1 MVRQFL
7 HRHLWEAILEII
19 LLGVC
24 VVLAVITP
32 DFLTVENLLA
42 VLRSVSEIG
51 IIAFGMT
58 MVIISGEIDLSVGS
72 AVAFAGCLAAYL
84 VQTGNGVVEG
94 LLGVLGLDYLEAFV
108 VQTGV
113 PVPIAI
119 AAALVLGFGIGSFIG
134 VVRARYGVPSF
145 ITSLALLTG
154 LRGVALKMTGEFSLT
169 PFPEWYSFIGSGYV
183 LGVPFSAVI
192 FAVTFAVVF
201 FLMNHTTFGRS
212 VYAVGGNAEAA
223 RLCGI
228 NVSKVRIMVLGITG
242 ILAALSG
249 IMLSS
254 RMQAGNPTVG
264 YGWEL
269 DVIAAVIVGGT
280 SLSGGIGRVWGTL
293 IGVVFIGVI
302 VNGMRLLNVHE
313 AGQLIAR
320 GVIIV
325 LAVLLSRLQQV
336 KA

>member
-7 HRHLWEAILEII
+7 RRHLWQGILEII
-19 LLGVC
+19 LLGIC
-24 VVLAVITP
+24 IVLAAVSP
-32 DFLTVENLLA
+32 AFLTVGNLLN

-51 IIAFGMT
+51 VIAFGMT

-84 VQTGNGVVEG
+84 VQI
-94 LLGVLGLDYLEAFV
+94 
-108 VQTGV
+108 GV
-113 PVPIAI
+113 PVPFAMV
-119 AAALVLGFGIGSFIG
+119 AALVLGFGIGGFIG
-134 VVRARYGVPSF
+134 VVRSKYGVHSF

-154 LRGVALKMTGEFSLT
+154 LRGAALKITGGFSLT
-169 PFPEWYSFIGSGYV
+169 PFPEWYNFLGSGYV
-183 LGVPFSAVI
+183 LGVPFPAVI
-192 FAVTFAVVF
+192 FAVTFATVF
-201 FLMNHTTFGRS
+201 FLMNYTTFGRS

-228 NVSKVRIMVLGITG
+228 NVSGVRIMVLGITG

-254 RMQAGNPTVG
+254 RMLSGNPTVG

-293 IGVVFIGVI
+293 IGVIFIGVI
-302 VNGMRLLNVHE
+302 VNGMRLLDIHE
-313 AGQLIAR
+313 DGQLIAR

-325 LAVLLSRLQQV
+325 LAVLLSRIQQV
-336 KA
+336 KG

>member
-1 MVRQFL
+1 MIRQFL
-7 HRHLWEAILEII
+7 RRHLWQAILEII
-19 LLGVC
+19 LLAIC
-24 VVLAVITP
+24 IVLAVITP
-32 DFLTVENLLA
+32 GFLTVGNLLN

-84 VQTGNGVVEG
+84 AQI
-94 LLGVLGLDYLEAFV
+94 
-108 VQTGV
+108 GV
-113 PVPIAI
+113 PVPIAMV
-119 AAALVLGFGIGSFIG
+119 AAIVLGFGIGGFIG
-134 VVRARYGVPSF
+134 IIRSKYGVPSF

-154 LRGVALKMTGEFSLT
+154 LRGAALKITGGFSLT
-169 PFPEWYSFIGSGYV
+169 PFPEWYNFLGSGHV
-183 LGVPFSAVI
+183 LCIPFPALV
-192 FAVTFAVVF
+192 FAATFAVVF
-201 FLMNHTTFGRS
+201 FLMNYTTFGRS

-228 NVSKVRIMVLGITG
+228 NVSRVRIMVLGITG

-249 IMLSS
+249 ILLSS
-254 RMQAGNPTVG
+254 RMLSGNPTVG

-293 IGVVFIGVI
+293 IGVIFIGVI
-302 VNGMRLLNVHE
+302 VNGMRLLDVRE
-313 AGQLIAR
+313 DGQLIAR

-325 LAVLLSRLQQV
+325 LAVLLSRLQQG
-336 KA
+336 KN

>member
-7 HRHLWEAILEII
+7 RRHLWQGILEII
-19 LLGVC
+19 LLGIC
-24 VVLAVITP
+24 IVLAAVSP
-32 DFLTVENLLA
+32 DFLTVGNLLN

-51 IIAFGMT
+51 VIAFGMT

-84 VQTGNGVVEG
+84 VQI
-94 LLGVLGLDYLEAFV
+94 
-108 VQTGV
+108 GV
-113 PVPIAI
+113 PVPIAMI
-119 AAALVLGFGIGSFIG
+119 AALVLGFGIGSFIG
-134 VVRARYGVPSF
+134 VVRSKYGVPSF

-154 LRGVALKMTGEFSLT
+154 LRGAALKITGGFSLT
-169 PFPEWYSFIGSGYV
+169 PFPEWYNFLGSGYV
-183 LGVPFSAVI
+183 LGVPFPAVI
-192 FAVTFAVVF
+192 FAVTFATVF
-201 FLMNHTTFGRS
+201 FLMNYTTFGRS

-228 NVSKVRIMVLGITG
+228 DVSGVRIMVLGITG
-242 ILAALSG
+242 VLAALSG

-254 RMQAGNPTVG
+254 RMLSGNPTVG

-280 SLSGGIGRVWGTL
+280 SLSGGVGRVWGTL
-293 IGVVFIGVI
+293 IGVIFIGVI
-302 VNGMRLLNVHE
+302 VNGMRLLDVHE
-313 AGQLIAR
+313 DGQLIAR

-325 LAVLLSRLQQV
+325 LAVLLSRIQQV
-336 KA
+336 KG